1 MWAEDIDDITVEYEE
16 DGILVI
22 QQEAKEVIA
31 RGTWP
36 VLAFRYREWNA
47 TANAYGP
54 AKFTLR
60 KFRKQQGTYR
70 MESKFNI
77 GSPVQ
82 ALAISEVLKR
92 WVEEIGTV
100 EEPEDSKGSTSRK
113 KKV

>member
-16 DGILVI
+16 DGVLVVK
-22 QQEAKEVIA
+22 QEAKEIIA

-47 TANAYGP
+47 AANDYGP

-60 KFRKQQGTYR
+60 KFRKQNGTYR

-82 ALAISEVLKR
+82 AQAISVVLAR
-92 WVEEIGTV
+92 WADEIGTA
-100 EEPEDSKGSTSRK
+100 EDPEPTKGSTRPRK
-113 KKV
+113 KA